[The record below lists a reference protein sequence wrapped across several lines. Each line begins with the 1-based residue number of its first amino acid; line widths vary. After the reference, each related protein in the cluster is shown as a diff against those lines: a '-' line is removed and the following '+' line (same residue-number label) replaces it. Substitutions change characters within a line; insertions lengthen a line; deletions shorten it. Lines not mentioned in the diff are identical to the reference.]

1 MNKDQK
7 EIVKKVNQAYS
18 KLYVLN
24 NIKWTSFRDKLF
36 DMNKQDEKKH
46 RTSFNDWASN
56 HKDACNISDCAR
68 LFVVHN
74 IAESL
79 LNKSDYT
86 IKDLLGIRLSCL
98 YSQSIVEN
106 YRDTIEKAWK
116 DEDINYLSNLDYISL
131 VDWDH
136 YQELIKNKQAA

>member
-1 MNKDQK
+1 MNKEQK

-46 RTSFNDWASN
+46 RTSFDNWASN

-68 LFVVHN
+68 LFVVQN
-74 IAESL
+74 IAENFL
-79 LNKSDYT
+79 EKSKYT

-106 YRDTIEKAWK
+106 YREIIETAWK
-116 DEDINYLSNLDYISL
+116 DEDINYLANLDYISL
-131 VDWDH
+131 VNFELYKE
-136 YQELIKNKQAA
+136 YQSKKAA

>member
-1 MNKDQK
+1 MNKEQK
-7 EIVKKVNQAYS
+7 EIVKRVNQAYS

-36 DMNKQDEKKH
+36 NMNKQDEKKH
-46 RTSFNDWASN
+46 RTSFDNWASN

-79 LNKSDYT
+79 LNKSKYT

-106 YRDTIEKAWK
+106 YREIIETAWK

-131 VDWDH
+131 VNF
-136 YQELIKNKQAA
+136 ELYKELELKKVA

>member
-1 MNKDQK
+1 MNKEQK

-36 DMNKQDEKKH
+36 NMNKQDEKNH
-46 RTSFNDWASN
+46 RAIGDWVSN
-56 HKDACNISDCAR
+56 HKDACNISDCAK
-68 LFVVHN
+68 LFVVQN
-74 IAESL
+74 IADSL
-79 LNKSDYT
+79 LKKSKYT

-106 YRDTIEKAWK
+106 YKDTIEKAWK

>member
-1 MNKDQK
+1 MNKEQK
-7 EIVKKVNQAYS
+7 EIIKRVNQAYS

-36 DMNKQDEKKH
+36 NMNKQDEKKH
-46 RTSFNDWASN
+46 RTSFDNWASN

-79 LNKSDYT
+79 LNKSKYT

-106 YRDTIEKAWK
+106 YREIIETAWK

-131 VDWDH
+131 VNF
-136 YQELIKNKQAA
+136 ELYKELELKKVA

>member
-1 MNKDQK
+1 
-7 EIVKKVNQAYS
+7 
-18 KLYVLN
+18 
-24 NIKWTSFRDKLF
+24 
-36 DMNKQDEKKH
+36 MNKQDEKNH
-46 RTSFNDWASN
+46 RASFNDWASN

-106 YRDTIEKAWK
+106 YRDTIENAWK

-136 YQELIKNKQAA
+136 YQETLKKRQAA